1 MLFTLQ
7 AIASSQTRPLPIDTL
22 STDPARASTVEFMA
36 DGGYQ
41 HYVASDADIRQMMRQ
56 AIDASLA
63 RSSIRPDRIQ
73 AILLSTESFWD
84 SGLGETS
91 HRAIPPSERLREML
105 CEEIAHAGLV
115 NAMPFGNW
123 MSACSNFGSTLALG
137 SALLESGRYRRVM
150 AVFADRTPATES
162 RFVRDGSALY
172 SDVAAACILA
182 PDAFGYRIR
191 HIVSHS
197 GLAMLRLPEGMNAR
211 ERNQHF
217 RTQMSEFKLKIT
229 VSTGREIADYPLL
242 VTDNLHP
249 MFTDLMCRQLGI
261 DPGVLVTPTR
271 GTLGHAYAAD
281 CLLALGELETS
292 GRLKPGEVVGVLN
305 FGTSTFSFL
314 ELELV
319 SS

>member
-1 MLFTLQ
+1 MRFTLH
-7 AIASSQTRPLPIDTL
+7 AIASSHAQQLPIETL
-22 STDPARASTVEFMA
+22 SADPARASTVEFMV
-36 DGGYQ
+36 DGGYRN
-41 HYVASDADIRQMMRQ
+41 YVASDADIRHMMRQ
-56 AIDASLA
+56 AIDSSLA
-63 RSSIRPDRIQ
+63 RSNIRPDRIE

-91 HRAIPPSERLREML
+91 HRSIPPSERLREML

-137 SALLESGRYRRVM
+137 SALLESGRYRRIM
-150 AVFADRTPATES
+150 AVFADRTPETES

-172 SDVAAACILA
+172 SDIAAACILA
-182 PDAFGYRIR
+182 PDACGYRIR
-191 HIVSHS
+191 HIVGHS
-197 GLAMLRLPEGMNAR
+197 GLAMLRLPEGLNAR

-217 RTQMSEFKLKIT
+217 RAQMSEFKLKIQ
-229 VSTGREIADYPLL
+229 VSTGRAISDYPLL

-249 MFTDLMCRQLGI
+249 MFTDLMCNQLGI
-261 DPGVLVTPTR
+261 DAAVLVTPTR
-271 GTLGHAYAAD
+271 ETLGHAYAAD
-281 CLLALGELETS
+281 CLLALGELEVS
-292 GRLKPGEVVGVLN
+292 GRIKPGEVVGVLN

-319 SS
+319 PS